1 MGSLS
6 RRFSALVL
14 ALMLGSLVT
23 CGAGLW
29 GLHRLEISLESVIQ
43 LDVQRLLAIT
53 ELRKRIRSQIL
64 LERDQITETA
74 PARAAAM
81 AAELERAQTGIAQQM
96 ARYQSFLLVEDASRW
111 AAIEA
116 DLEAQVGLR
125 KRVMALS
132 ASHQPALASA
142 LSQTHS
148 RSWEALI
155 KELIERADARLQA
168 KARATRGIYAAA
180 RDTVLGVFV
189 LSASLGVAAGLLIY
203 RAIRKTLEQVMRLK
217 DELTAANAGLE
228 RTVEERTRT
237 IRAILDH
244 VRFGFFLVGRDMCI
258 TDGHTR
264 ALGELL
270 GDQQLPGQQA
280 SAALG
285 LKGTA
290 AAWLDLAIEQIFDD
304 LLPEDVTCGLAST
317 RIVRGD
323 RVLQLHASAVRD
335 LSGKVSQ
342 ILFGLGDVTDVET
355 AERANRESQTV
366 LAAIRNRTSFRR
378 FVSDLTA
385 RFGSVRE
392 ALRVSD
398 DVRARREL
406 HTIKGNAGCYGL
418 TELASRAH
426 LVEEQPRI
434 ELEPVIEI
442 QVEFEKFLSAYFDVL
457 GIDRQG
463 GARESF
469 LIDDADLAQMEALLD
484 RTADVDPVR
493 AELRDRLR
501 RLRLKRADELLG
513 PIGEQAAAVGERLG
527 KAIDLHVEGGAI
539 PLVPERVMPLISVLP
554 HLLRNAVDHGI
565 EPASERTALGKP
577 ERATLEIGFEDRGS
591 DWRVTVR
598 DDGRGI
604 DTEALWRRAVERG
617 LAGPD
622 KPDHD
627 TLCGLIF
634 APRLSTADT
643 VSQLS
648 GRGEGMGA
656 VEEAARSLGGRIG
669 VRSEAGVG
677 TTITIDIPKDP
688 HPAGRPLM
696 VPGDL
701 DRPRDDLTAPAL
713 SSS

>member
-622 KPDHD
+622 KPDYD

>member
-1 MGSLS
+1 
-6 RRFSALVL
+6 
-14 ALMLGSLVT
+14 MLGSLVT

-29 GLHRLEISLESVIQ
+29 GLHRLEISLESVIEI
-43 LDVQRLLAIT
+43 DVQRLLAIT

-81 AAELERAQTGIAQQM
+81 AAELERAQAGIAQQM
-96 ARYQSFLLVEDASRW
+96 ARYQSFLLPEDASRW
-111 AAIEA
+111 SAIEA

-125 KRVMALS
+125 QRVMALS

-148 RSWEALI
+148 RAWEALI
-155 KELIERADARLQA
+155 KELIERADARLQD
-168 KARATRGIYAAA
+168 KARATRGIYTTA
-180 RDTVLGVFV
+180 RDAVLGVFA
-189 LSASLGVAAGLLIY
+189 LSATLGVAAGLLIY
-203 RAIRKTLEQVMRLK
+203 RGIRKAMEQVMVLK
-217 DELTAANAGLE
+217 DELAAANAGLE

-244 VRFGFFLVGRDMCI
+244 VRFGFFLVGRDMRI

-270 GDQQLPGQQA
+270 GDHDLPGQLT

-285 LKGTA
+285 LEGTA
-290 AAWLDLAIEQIFDD
+290 AAWLDLAIEQVFDD

-323 RVLQLHASAVRD
+323 RILQLHASAVRD
-335 LSGKVSQ
+335 ATGQVSQ

-378 FVSDLTA
+378 FVSDLTE

-442 QVEFEKFLSAYFDVL
+442 QAEFEKFLSAYFDVL

-513 PIGEQAAAVGERLG
+513 PIGEQAVAVGERLG
-527 KAIDLHVEGGAI
+527 KGIDLHIEGGAI
-539 PLVPERVMPLISVLP
+539 PLVPERMMPLISVLP

-565 EPASERTALGKP
+565 EAGSERTAFGKP

-617 LAGPD
+617 LGGPE

-634 APRLSTADT
+634 TPRLSTADS
-643 VSQLS
+643 VSELS

-656 VEEAARSLGGRIG
+656 VAEAVRNLGGRIG
-669 VRSEAGVG
+669 ARSEAGVG
-677 TTITIDIPKDP
+677 TTITVDIPKDQHSPDPP
-688 HPAGRPLM
+688 H
-696 VPGDL
+696 
-701 DRPRDDLTAPAL
+701 
-713 SSS
+713 

>member
-1 MGSLS
+1 
-6 RRFSALVL
+6 
-14 ALMLGSLVT
+14 MLGSLVT

-463 GARESF
+463 GTRESF

-527 KAIDLHVEGGAI
+527 KAIDLHVEG
-539 PLVPERVMPLISVLP
+539 
-554 HLLRNAVDHGI
+554 
-565 EPASERTALGKP
+565 
-577 ERATLEIGFEDRGS
+577 
-591 DWRVTVR
+591 
-598 DDGRGI
+598 
-604 DTEALWRRAVERG
+604 
-617 LAGPD
+617 
-622 KPDHD
+622 
-627 TLCGLIF
+627 
-634 APRLSTADT
+634 
-643 VSQLS
+643 
-648 GRGEGMGA
+648 
-656 VEEAARSLGGRIG
+656 
-669 VRSEAGVG
+669 
-677 TTITIDIPKDP
+677 
-688 HPAGRPLM
+688 
-696 VPGDL
+696 
-701 DRPRDDLTAPAL
+701 
-713 SSS
+713 

>member
-1 MGSLS
+1 
-6 RRFSALVL
+6 
-14 ALMLGSLVT
+14 MLGSLVT

-81 AAELERAQTGIAQQM
+81 AAELERAQAGIAQQM

>member
-1 MGSLS
+1 
-6 RRFSALVL
+6 
-14 ALMLGSLVT
+14 MLGSLVT

-622 KPDHD
+622 KPDYD

>member
-1 MGSLS
+1 
-6 RRFSALVL
+6 
-14 ALMLGSLVT
+14 MLGSLVT